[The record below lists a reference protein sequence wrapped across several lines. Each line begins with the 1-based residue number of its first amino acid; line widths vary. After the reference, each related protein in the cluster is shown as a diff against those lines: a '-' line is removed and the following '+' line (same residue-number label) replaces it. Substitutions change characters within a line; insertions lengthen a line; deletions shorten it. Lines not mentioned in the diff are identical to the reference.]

1 VVVGVDDD
9 RDAVRPGADDRAG
22 PRELEPPQAAVP
34 VDLTQGAERLAELS
48 QQSLHPQRIAQ
59 FAFLRQ
65 EGEDSR
71 EDDRLVIDFQ
81 EPERRTTVSEKER
94 LAEERERM
102 RMAKEDEGEDVEG
115 HQFAR
120 EDEGDDVEGHQLA
133 GRMAREEGE
142 DDDDVEG
149 HQLNA

>member
-1 VVVGVDDD
+1 M
-9 RDAVRPGADDRAG
+9 
-22 PRELEPPQAAVP
+22 
-34 VDLTQGAERLAELS
+34 
-48 QQSLHPQRIAQ
+48 AQ

-94 LAEERERM
+94 LDAERERM